1 MTKRN
6 ILTFQEAQQILA
18 PHYDKLANAVLEG
31 FNDYLKVRNCAAE
44 RVGFVEYEIRT
55 KANLIHDHIKNRI
68 KEAFF
73 DVSEV
78 ETGKWK
84 GIFAVKINDDLFIR
98 FKKLNDDY
106 SSSNSQTKQTKNFLN
121 QLVLD
126 GFPEEPTFLF
136 AGYQPDRTW
145 TGIKGVYIACWE
157 GEQIQWVEEILS
169 KVSSVQT
176 TLPLHDQRPAEKRV
190 KIKNQDKSNTKSGT
204 DD

>member
-6 ILTFQEAQQILA
+6 ILSFEEAQQALT
-18 PHYDKLANAVLEG
+18 PYYDKLANAVLEG
-31 FNDYLKVRNCAAE
+31 FNDYLKVHNCAAE
-44 RVGFVEYEIRT
+44 RIGFVEYEIRT
-55 KANLIHDHIKNRI
+55 KANLVHDHIKIRI

-106 SSSNSQTKQTKNFLN
+106 SASNFQTNQTKNFLN
-121 QLVLD
+121 QLALE

-136 AGYQPDRTW
+136 AGYQPDKTW
-145 TGIKGVYIACWE
+145 TGIKGIYIACWE
-157 GEQIQWVEEILS
+157 GDQIQWVEEILS
-169 KVSSVQT
+169 KVSLVQT
-176 TLPLHDQRPAEKRV
+176 ALPFYDQEPTEKRV
-190 KIKNQDKSNTKSGT
+190 KLKNQNQPETKTGT
-204 DD
+204 ND